1 MSAKQISFSD
11 QNSSNGVLNPNDN
24 SKYSNESKLSDSS
37 SGVNNGSSSYN
48 NGIINISE
56 KVSNPIIKAQLKNS
70 TANPITIEINLG
82 NNKIHFFI
90 RILGYNLCHYQVN
103 NNAKLKELIENYI
116 EIEKIDGKK
125 KDYYYCDKEINDQTI
140 GQLEIENWSIITIT
154 LKSKSE

>member
-11 QNSSNGVLNPNDN
+11 QNSSIGILNPNDN

-56 KVSNPIIKAQLKNS
+56 KVNNSIIKTQLKNS
-70 TANPITIEINLG
+70 NANPITIEINLD
-82 NNKIHFFI
+82 NNKINFFI

-140 GQLEIENWSIITIT
+140 GQLDIENWSIITIT

>member
-37 SGVNNGSSSYN
+37 SGVNNGSSSN
-48 NGIINISE
+48 NNSINNNCE
-56 KVSNPIIKAQLKNS
+56 KVSNPIITAQLKNS
-70 TANPITIEINLG
+70 NANPITIEINLD
-82 NNKIHFFI
+82 NNKINFFI

>member
-37 SGVNNGSSSYN
+37 SGVNNGSSSN
-48 NGIINISE
+48 NNSINNNCE
-56 KVSNPIIKAQLKNS
+56 KVSNPIITAQLKNS
-70 TANPITIEINLG
+70 NANPITIEINLD
-82 NNKIHFFI
+82 NNKINFFI

-116 EIEKIDGKK
+116 EIENIDGKK

>member
-48 NGIINISE
+48 NGE
-56 KVSNPIIKAQLKNS
+56 KVSNSIIIAQLKNS
-70 TANPITIEINLG
+70 NANPITIEINLD

-116 EIEKIDGKK
+116 EIENIDGKK
-125 KDYYYCDKEINDQTI
+125 KDYYFCDKEINDQTI
-140 GQLEIENWSIITIT
+140 GQLDIENWSIITIT

>member
-56 KVSNPIIKAQLKNS
+56 KVNNSIYKAQLKNS
-70 TANPITIEINLG
+70 NANPITIEINLD
-82 NNKIHFFI
+82 NNKINFFI

-140 GQLEIENWSIITIT
+140 GQLDIENWSIITIT
-154 LKSKSE
+154 LKSNSE

>member
-56 KVSNPIIKAQLKNS
+56 KVSNSIIKAQLKNS
-70 TANPITIEINLG
+70 NANPITIEINLD
-82 NNKIHFFI
+82 NNKINFFI

-154 LKSKSE
+154 LKSKTE

>member
-11 QNSSNGVLNPNDN
+11 QNSSIGILNPNDN

-56 KVSNPIIKAQLKNS
+56 KVNNSIYKAQLKNS
-70 TANPITIEINLG
+70 NANPITIEINLD
-82 NNKIHFFI
+82 NNKINFFI

-116 EIEKIDGKK
+116 EIENIDGKK

>member
-56 KVSNPIIKAQLKNS
+56 KVNNSIYKAQLKNS
-70 TANPITIEINLG
+70 NANPITIEINLD
-82 NNKIHFFI
+82 NNKINFFI

-140 GQLEIENWSIITIT
+140 DQLEIENWSIITIT

>member
-56 KVSNPIIKAQLKNS
+56 KVNNSIYKAQLKNS
-70 TANPITIEINLG
+70 NANPITIEINLD
-82 NNKIHFFI
+82 NNKINFFI

>member
-56 KVSNPIIKAQLKNS
+56 KVNNSIYKAQLKNS
-70 TANPITIEINLG
+70 NANPITIEINLD

>member
-56 KVSNPIIKAQLKNS
+56 KVNNPIIKAQLKNS
-70 TANPITIEINLG
+70 NANPITIEINLD

-116 EIEKIDGKK
+116 EIENIDGKK

-140 GQLEIENWSIITIT
+140 DQLEIENWSIITIT

>member
-56 KVSNPIIKAQLKNS
+56 KVNNSIYKAQLKNS
-70 TANPITIEINLG
+70 NANPITIEINLD
-82 NNKIHFFI
+82 NNKINFFI

-140 GQLEIENWSIITIT
+140 GQLDIENWSIITIT